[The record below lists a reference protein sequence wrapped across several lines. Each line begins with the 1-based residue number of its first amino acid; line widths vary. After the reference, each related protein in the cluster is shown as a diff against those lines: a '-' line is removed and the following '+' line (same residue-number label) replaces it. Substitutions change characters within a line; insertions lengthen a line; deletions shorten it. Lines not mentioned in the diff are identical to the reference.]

1 MTHYYFY
8 FNLAHY
14 PVAFVTKVGENQQ
27 DQARLRMM
35 LNLAQHEQ
43 PQRIMFEPMSDNY
56 ALWKEYDPRVRQQ
69 ERHVNFIDLW
79 RFHFSPLHSNCW
91 EWLLCR
97 SI

>member
-14 PVAFVTKVGENQQ
+14 PVAFVTKVGENKQ
-27 DQARLRMM
+27 DQARLKMM
-35 LNLAQHEQ
+35 LNLAQHKQ

-56 ALWKEYDPRVRQQ
+56 DKWKEYDPRVRQQ
-69 ERHVNFIDLW
+69 ERRINFIDLW
-79 RFHFSPLHSNCW
+79 RFHFSPLHANCW